1 MVSLPDKTVDW
12 TNEEVDVELR
22 RGITRKYIPTLMCF
36 DEITKGLYILYI
48 TCAVSSSDVFP

>member
-22 RGITRKYIPTLMCF
+22 HGITRKYIPTLMCF
-36 DEITKGLYILYI
+36 DEIKKGLYILYI
-48 TCAVSSSDVFP
+48 TCAMPLSYVFS